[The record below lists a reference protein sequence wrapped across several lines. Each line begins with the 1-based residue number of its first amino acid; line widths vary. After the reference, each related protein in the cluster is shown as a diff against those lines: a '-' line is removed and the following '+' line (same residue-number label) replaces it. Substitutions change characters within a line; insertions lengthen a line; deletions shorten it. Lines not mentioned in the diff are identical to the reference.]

1 MEKIF
6 SEILENAS
14 AEAENAV
21 RVAKKIADRE
31 VEYAKAEAA
40 DRSERY
46 KSENTAELLALRE
59 RQSVVRLRENKKR
72 ELSQRQS
79 FVEEILKS
87 ALEIFRKEGRSGKA
101 GEKYQSWLANCF
113 SRAVSCFEGDI
124 AVKCAKEDEAVVKSL
139 ATGHALK
146 EVSFGDMAGGFI
158 ISDPNGRVTVDC
170 TLEAAIKNNE
180 EKWRDLIMRRLEE

>member
-6 SEILENAS
+6 SEILENAR

-31 VEYAKAEAA
+31 VEYAKKEAA

-46 KSENTAELLALRE
+46 KSENTAELLALKE
-59 RQSVVRLRENKKR
+59 RQSVVRVRESKKR
-72 ELSQRQS
+72 ELSQRQA

-87 ALEIFRKEGRSGKA
+87 ALEIFKKEGRSGA
-101 GEKYQSWLANCF
+101 LGVKYQSWLKNCF
-113 SRAVSCFEGDI
+113 AKAIGCFEGEV
-124 AVKCAKEDEAVVKSL
+124 AVNCAKEDEAAIRSL
-139 ATGHALK
+139 AQGAKLR
-146 EVSFGDMAGGFI
+146 EVTSGDYAGGFVM
-158 ISDPNGRVTVDC
+158 SDPKGRVTVDC

-180 EKWRDLIMRRLEE
+180 EKWRDLIVRRLEE